1 MEVFKMTVEEMQAR
15 MEIQDL
21 VGNFS
26 NLEVDVPPQMKLFTK
41 DTHVKVYMGA
51 SLAFDI
57 HGVEE
62 LEKVF
67 SQFTAAVKR
76 SHHMNGQHVI
86 KVDGDNATGI
96 LYCRA
101 ALVTEE
107 DGKEF
112 ISDNFIYY
120 EDVYKKVDGKWLIAA
135 RTSHFNITDKH
146 QLSA

>member
-1 MEVFKMTVEEMQAR
+1 MTIEEMQAK
-15 MEIQDL
+15 MEIQEL
-21 VGNFS
+21 VGTFS
-26 NLEVDVPPQMKLFTK
+26 NLEIDVPAQMALFTK
-41 DTHVKVYMGA
+41 DTHVKVYMGEN
-51 SLAFDI
+51 LAFDI

-62 LEKVF
+62 LEKIF

-86 KVDGDNATGI
+86 KVDGDKATGI

-107 DGKEF
+107 DGKEYLA
-112 ISDNFIYY
+112 DNFIYY
-120 EDVYKKVDGKWLIAA
+120 EDVYEKVGGKWLIAA

-146 QLSA
+146 ILSA

>member
-1 MEVFKMTVEEMQAR
+1 MTVEEMQAK

-21 VGNFS
+21 AGSFS

-41 DTHVKVYMGA
+41 DTHVQVYMGDK
-51 SLAFDI
+51 LAFDI

-62 LEKVF
+62 LEKIF

-146 QLSA
+146 QLGA

>member
-1 MEVFKMTVEEMQAR
+1 MTVEEMQAK
-15 MEIQDL
+15 MEIQEL
-21 VGNFS
+21 AGSFS

-41 DTHVKVYMGA
+41 DTHVQVYMGDK
-51 SLAFDI
+51 LAFDI

-62 LEKVF
+62 LEKIF

-146 QLSA
+146 QLGA

>member
-1 MEVFKMTVEEMQAR
+1 MTLEEMQAR

-21 VGNFS
+21 VGKFS
-26 NLEVDVPPQMKLFTK
+26 NLEVDVPPQMALFTK
-41 DTHVKVYMGA
+41 DTHVQVYMGEK
-51 SLAFDI
+51 LAFDI

-62 LEKVF
+62 LEKIF

-86 KVDGDNATGI
+86 KVDGDTATGI

-112 ISDNFIYY
+112 ISDNFIWY
-120 EDVYKKVDGKWLIAA
+120 EDTYKKVEGKWLIAA
-135 RTSHFNITDKH
+135 RTSHFTISDKH
-146 QLSA
+146 ILGA

>member
-1 MEVFKMTVEEMQAR
+1 MTLEEMQAR

-21 VGNFS
+21 VGTFS

-41 DTHVKVYMGA
+41 DTHVQVYMGEK
-51 SLAFDI
+51 LAFDI

-86 KVDGDNATGI
+86 KVDGDNATGV

-107 DGKEF
+107 EGKKF
-112 ISDNFIYY
+112 LSDNFIWY
-120 EDVYKKVDGKWLIAA
+120 EDTYKKVDGKWLIAA
-135 RTSHFNITDKH
+135 RTSHFIISDKH
-146 QLSA
+146 VLGA

>member
-1 MEVFKMTVEEMQAR
+1 MTVEEMQAKI
-15 MEIQDL
+15 EIQEL

-26 NLEVDVPPQMKLFTK
+26 NLEVNVPPQMKLFTK
-41 DTHVKVYMGA
+41 DTHVKVYMGDK
-51 SLAFDI
+51 LAFDI

-62 LEKVF
+62 LEKIF
-67 SQFTAAVKR
+67 SQFTATVKR

-86 KVDGDNATGI
+86 KVDGDTATGI

-146 QLSA
+146 QLGA

>member
-1 MEVFKMTVEEMQAR
+1 MTIEELQAKI
-15 MEIQDL
+15 EIQEL
-21 VGNFS
+21 AGTFS
-26 NLEVDVPPQMKLFTK
+26 NLEVDVPAQMALFTK
-41 DTHVKVYMGA
+41 DTHIEVYMGDNKV
-51 SLAFDI
+51 FDI

-67 SQFTAAVKR
+67 SQFTATTKR

-86 KVDGDNATGI
+86 KVDGNTATGT

-120 EDVYKKVDGKWLIAA
+120 NDVYEKVDGKWLIKA
-135 RTSHFNITDKH
+135 RTSHFTISDKH
-146 QLSA
+146 ILGA

>member
-1 MEVFKMTVEEMQAR
+1 MTVEEMQAK
-15 MEIQDL
+15 MEIQEL
-21 VGNFS
+21 VGKFS
-26 NLEVDVPPQMKLFTK
+26 NLEVNVPPQMKLFTK
-41 DTHVKVYMGA
+41 DTHVQVYMGEK
-51 SLAFDI
+51 LAFDI

-62 LEKVF
+62 LEKIF

-86 KVDGDNATGI
+86 KVNGDTAEGI

-120 EDVYKKVDGKWLIAA
+120 EDVYKKIDGNWLIAK
-135 RTSHFNITDKH
+135 RTTHFNITDKH
-146 QLSA
+146 ILSA

>member
-1 MEVFKMTVEEMQAR
+1 MNLEEMQAR

-21 VGNFS
+21 VGTFS
-26 NLEVDVPPQMKLFTK
+26 NLEIDVPAQMALFTK
-41 DTHVKVYMGA
+41 DTHVQVYMGEK
-51 SLAFDI
+51 LAFDI

-62 LEKVF
+62 LKKVF

-76 SHHMNGQHVI
+76 SHHQNGQHVI

-112 ISDNFIYY
+112 ISDNFIWY
-120 EDVYKKVDGKWLIAA
+120 EDTYKKVDGKWLIAA
-135 RTSHFNITDKH
+135 RTSHFNISDKH
-146 QLSA
+146 VLGA

>member
-1 MEVFKMTVEEMQAR
+1 MTLEEMQAR

-21 VGNFS
+21 VGTFS

-41 DTHVKVYMGA
+41 DTHVQVYMGEK
-51 SLAFDI
+51 LAFDI

-62 LEKVF
+62 LEKIF

-76 SHHMNGQHVI
+76 SHHQNGQHVI

-112 ISDNFIYY
+112 ISDNFIWY
-120 EDVYKKVDGKWLIAA
+120 EDTYKKVDGKWLIAA
-135 RTSHFNITDKH
+135 RTSHFIISDKH
-146 QLSA
+146 VLEA

>member
-1 MEVFKMTVEEMQAR
+1 MTVEEMQAK
-15 MEIQDL
+15 MEIQEL
-21 VGNFS
+21 VGKFS

-41 DTHVKVYMGA
+41 DTHVQVYMGEN
-51 SLAFDI
+51 LAFDI

-62 LEKVF
+62 LEKIF

-86 KVDGDNATGI
+86 KVNGDTAEGI

-107 DGKEF
+107 NGKEF
-112 ISDNFIYY
+112 IADNFIYY

-135 RTSHFNITDKH
+135 RTSHFTITDKH
-146 QLSA
+146 PLGA

>member
-1 MEVFKMTVEEMQAR
+1 MTVEEMQAR
-15 MEIQDL
+15 IEIQDL
-21 VGNFS
+21 VGDFS

-41 DTHVKVYMGA
+41 DTHVKVYMGEK
-51 SLAFDI
+51 LAFDI

-86 KVDGDNATGI
+86 KIDGDTATGI

-120 EDVYKKVDGKWLIAA
+120 EDVYKKVEGKWLIAA
-135 RTSHFNITDKH
+135 RTSHFNISDKH
-146 QLSA
+146 ILGA

>member
-1 MEVFKMTVEEMQAR
+1 MTVEEMQAK
-15 MEIQDL
+15 MEIQEL
-21 VGNFS
+21 AGSFS

-41 DTHVKVYMGA
+41 DTHVKVYMGEN
-51 SLAFDI
+51 LAFDI

-62 LEKVF
+62 LEKIF

-107 DGKEF
+107 DGKEY

-135 RTSHFNITDKH
+135 RTSHFNISDKH
-146 QLSA
+146 IIGA

>member
-1 MEVFKMTVEEMQAR
+1 MTVEEMQAK
-15 MEIQDL
+15 MEIQEL
-21 VGNFS
+21 AGNFS
-26 NLEVDVPPQMKLFTK
+26 NLEVDVPSQMKLFTK
-41 DTHVKVYMGA
+41 DTHVKVYMGEN
-51 SLAFDI
+51 LAFDI

-62 LEKVF
+62 LEKIF

-135 RTSHFNITDKH
+135 RTSHFNISDKH
-146 QLSA
+146 ILGA

>member
-1 MEVFKMTVEEMQAR
+1 MTVEEMQAR

-21 VGNFS
+21 VGTFS

-41 DTHVKVYMGA
+41 DTHVKVYMGEN
-51 SLAFDI
+51 LAFDI

-107 DGKEF
+107 DGKEY

-120 EDVYKKVDGKWLIAA
+120 EDVYKKVDGKWLISA
-135 RTSHFNITDKH
+135 RTSHFNISDKH
-146 QLSA
+146 ILGA

>member
-1 MEVFKMTVEEMQAR
+1 MTVEEMQAKI
-15 MEIQDL
+15 EIQEL
-21 VGNFS
+21 AGKFS

-41 DTHVKVYMGA
+41 DTHVKVYMGEN
-51 SLAFDI
+51 LAFDI

-62 LEKVF
+62 LEKIF
-67 SQFTAAVKR
+67 SQFTQAVKR

-86 KVDGDNATGI
+86 KVNGDTAEGI

-107 DGKEF
+107 DGKEY

-146 QLSA
+146 VLGA